1 MWKKNSTM
9 KPGVLYN
16 NPPLSVVHSSR
27 NGSPLPLNLPVLIE
41 KMKRSDAWANGDLK
55 AMILLKSDNTQIV
68 LTAIHEGTEI
78 TSFQSNDSITFQII
92 EGKLVFHS
100 RKESLSLDK
109 GHLMTLHENVGYSL
123 TTEEETVFLSTI
135 ATGVLETSEKN

>member
-9 KPGVLYN
+9 KSGVLYN

-27 NGSPLPLNLPVLIE
+27 NGSPLALNLPGLIE
-41 KMKRSDAWANGDLK
+41 RMKRSDAWANGDLN

-68 LTAIHEGTEI
+68 LTAIHKGTEI

-92 EGKLVFHS
+92 EGKLLVSFPQGNS
-100 RKESLSLDK
+100 VTR
-109 GHLMTLHENVGYSL
+109 
-123 TTEEETVFLSTI
+123 
-135 ATGVLETSEKN
+135 